1 MCSYCPY
8 LLTMRH
14 HMRVVASFIS
24 TLLAFY
30 FLLYWGD
37 GEHTQYD
44 SKVGKTIGGVI
55 NELYSPK
62 GVNLTAFVPW
72 INAINSNLYTA
83 RESNNKYYMD
93 SSRNVYFSMSDT
105 KYSGRFDEILNQS
118 IPLGFPTAI
127 PAMIAFDEATKEY
140 FEIKHDVPTYLMD
153 DASIPIGKRVM
164 RAKFHGTLA
173 LLIAGFNVYFGE
185 MDIYWR
191 SPPDASFFNSDD
203 VEFVVSQ
210 HKHGPEINIG
220 FYFARPTPHMI
231 ETMERLVSFLEMPG
245 RTTTNRK
252 ITFDQK
258 LFDLAVRGPSPT
270 QQLTGGKH
278 SNILNITEKEF
289 LKPPHQPYLNWTYLP
304 YQVLEHWPIHGM
316 NAEYLAGVHVW
327 SGMGPPE
334 KQIDWALRCFAG
346 RTYKEANSSCM

>member
-1 MCSYCPY
+1 MHHYLRTRVNRRIILFWLGSISY
-8 LLTMRH
+8 
-14 HMRVVASFIS
+14 FIS
-24 TLLAFY
+24 WSQHPVAIESMMLEQNTAPR
-30 FLLYWGD
+30 
-37 GEHTQYD
+37 
-44 SKVGKTIGGVI
+44 I

-62 GVNLTAFVPW
+62 GVNLTEFVPW
-72 INAINSNLYTA
+72 INALNKSYTT
-83 RESNNKYYMD
+83 RESKDMD
-93 SSRNVYFSMSDT
+93 SSRNVYFSMSDS

-191 SPPDASFFNSDD
+191 SPPNASFFDSND

-210 HKHGPEINIG
+210 HNNGEEINIG

-245 RTTTNRK
+245 RTTTNRN
-252 ITFDQK
+252 IAFDQK
-258 LFDLAVRGPSPT
+258 LFDLSVRGPSPT
-270 QQLTGGKH
+270 QQLTVGRF
-278 SNILNITEKEF
+278 SNILNDTEKEF

-304 YQVLEHWPIHGM
+304 YQVLQHWPINSM
-316 NAEYLAGVHVW
+316 NSENLAGVHVW

-334 KQIDWALRCFAG
+334 RQIDWASRCFVG
-346 RTYKEANSSCM
+346 KTYKDEVNSSCM